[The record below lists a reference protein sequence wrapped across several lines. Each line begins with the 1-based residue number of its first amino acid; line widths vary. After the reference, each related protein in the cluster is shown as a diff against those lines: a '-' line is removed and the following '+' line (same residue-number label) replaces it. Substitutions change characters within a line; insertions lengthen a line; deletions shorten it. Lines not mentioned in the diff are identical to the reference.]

1 MNEFLFLCT
10 PKQIQRYIKIADL
23 IPELLEKVDDGSMG
37 FTPAV
42 QISYLNKKEQKDVL
56 EAMKYAQ
63 CTPSLSQ
70 AQRMKKLSEEN
81 ALTLEAVEDILSEIK
96 QKEIDRVVF
105 KNEQL
110 HRFFPINY
118 TADQMRREILEIL
131 KLWMNSNWEK

>member
-1 MNEFLFLCT
+1 
-10 PKQIQRYIKIADL
+10 
-23 IPELLEKVDDGSMG
+23 
-37 FTPAV
+37 
-42 QISYLNKKEQKDVL
+42 
-56 EAMKYAQ
+56 
-63 CTPSLSQ
+63 
-70 AQRMKKLSEEN
+70 MKKLSEEN

>member
-1 MNEFLFLCT
+1 M
-10 PKQIQRYIKIADL
+10 
-23 IPELLEKVDDGSMG
+23 
-37 FTPAV
+37 
-42 QISYLNKKEQKDVL
+42 LNWRLPFRVYQ
-56 EAMKYAQ
+56 
-63 CTPSLSQ
+63 
-70 AQRMKKLSEEN
+70 KLSEEN